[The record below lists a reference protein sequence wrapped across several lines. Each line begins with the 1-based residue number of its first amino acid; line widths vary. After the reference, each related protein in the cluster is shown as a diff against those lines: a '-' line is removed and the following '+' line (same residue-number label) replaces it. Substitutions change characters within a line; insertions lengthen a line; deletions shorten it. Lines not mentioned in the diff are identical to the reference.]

1 MFIGQASETFIPE
14 GKRNQ
19 VPQDF
24 IRSLFNPTI
33 KKSSQSSAEGSSAD
47 ALAPYPWLRASLEDY
62 ALATR
67 LALEPT
73 EARHAVCLMHDAI
86 EFLLYEILLL
96 TEHDIYND
104 GQHTIG
110 FDGALTACEK
120 KQIRIPLLG
129 TVRTIQKQRGDAKHH
144 AQRPDGNEFR
154 RVVREFQILIS
165 QLVYEHFAE
174 SLAGGIRSLGLI
186 PYHQSL
192 YETYRKHRTHRWGLA
207 MRAALGA
214 ILHKHRELVDLPEEY
229 ETVSSEEPYKIVAA
243 LERDV
248 KSANYP
254 AARKEILNIV
264 QTLPETLKQFL
275 DKKDER
281 GAAEYA
287 GKGYLQIDEILP
299 SAFDIKSARKLTS
312 KLMQPRDG
320 IRGDHSWSKREPGDT
335 KQTGELVSEIKNLLE
350 NNPKIVDF
358 LGKPFLM
365 EDDDS
370 YWKWWELAVFDGEQW
385 AVFHVSDR
393 LDVSLESQSLDAE
406 GVQRRERQAKA
417 VYQEFSS
424 LVDNPEVLNSP
435 KVSGTIGI

>member
-1 MFIGQASETFIPE
+1 
-14 GKRNQ
+14 
-19 VPQDF
+19 
-24 IRSLFNPTI
+24 LFNPTI
-33 KKSSQSSAEGSSAD
+33 KKSSQPSAEGASSD

-214 ILHKHRELVDLPEEY
+214 VLHKHRELVDLPEEY
-229 ETVSSEEPYKIVAA
+229 ETVSSEEPYKIVAT
-243 LERDV
+243 LERNV

-254 AARKEILNIV
+254 AAREEILNIV
-264 QTLPETLKQFL
+264 QTLPQTLKQFL
-275 DKKDER
+275 DKKDDR

-299 SAFDIKSARKLTS
+299 SAFDIRSSRKLTS

-320 IRGDHSWSKREPGDT
+320 IRGDHSWSKRQPGDT
-335 KQTGELVSEIKNLLE
+335 KKTEEYVNEIKKLLE

-358 LGKPFLM
+358 LGEPFLM
-365 EDDDS
+365 MDDDS
-370 YWKWWELAVFDGEQW
+370 YWKWWELTVFDGEQW
-385 AVFHVSDR
+385 AVFHVNDH
-393 LDVSLESQSLDAE
+393 LEVSLESQSLDAE
-406 GVQRRERQAKA
+406 GGQRRERQAKA
-417 VYQEFSS
+417 VHEEFLS
-424 LVDNPEVLNSP
+424 LVGSPEVLKAP
-435 KVSGTIGI
+435 KVTGTIDV